1 MTGKLDT
8 RMRGLAQRLVD
19 IYGKAITLREF
30 TGNTYDPSTGTNTP
44 SYTDHAATGVIT
56 SFAERLIDGS
66 SIKAGDLSVTVPAKD
81 LTFDPSTEDKVRVNG
96 QDWSIVNPSRT
107 YSGEQVATYQ
117 LQIRR

>member
-8 RMRGLAQRLVD
+8 RMRGLAQRLVGT
-19 IYGKAITLREF
+19 YGKAITLREF
-30 TGNTYDPSTGTNTP
+30 TGSTYDPSTGTNTP

-56 SFAERLIDGS
+56 SFAERLVDGS
-66 SIKAGDLSVTVPAKD
+66 SIKTGDLSVTVPAKD
-81 LTFDPSTEDKVRVNG
+81 LTFDPSAEDKVRVNG

>member
-8 RMRGLAQRLVD
+8 RMRGLAQRLVNT
-19 IYGKAITLREF
+19 YGKAITLREF

-66 SIKAGDLSVTVPAKD
+66 SIKTGDLSVTVPAKD
-81 LTFDPSTEDKVRVNG
+81 LTFDPSTEDKVTVNG
-96 QDWSIVNPSRT
+96 EDWSIVNPSRT
-107 YSGEQVATYQ
+107 YSGEEVATFQ